1 MADIGSYI
9 LPYIQKLPGFI
20 DSQGII
26 IPEQA
31 QNATDT
37 IEFLKSYYPDL
48 DISTNTDN
56 KIVVEGT
63 ICNSPTELSDKL
75 TSEAEKRAENEYFKD
90 NDVYVGIITTG
101 GVNDFSR
108 ALTFA
113 CGAKAS
119 VTELTGDSYAI
130 VKCSSFQVKVVAS
143 DGTMP
148 AKILVYY
155 KYGGV
160 NNWISVFDDEKA
172 LERSSGI
179 YKYLYL
185 KYMICKGSSGDC
197 YVKGYYTYD
206 ATPPSQENFEEEFA
220 NCSMGLFEYFWNST
234 TQKYELGKRNMSAS
248 EELQYGGFALIG
260 MTNMIDESKELGA
273 YSFSS
278 SYDKKADVYAY
289 VLWKKDGAPLIVHSD
304 EIGRGVEVEISG
316 NNWSRIVTNANEQLV
331 SMAPIFAPSS
341 KNYVSAFSY
350 WAMISS
356 KDGVY
361 ELNAGG
367 FGQNYRFDHGFVM
380 NV

>member
-48 DISTNTDN
+48 DISANADN

-63 ICNSPTELSDKL
+63 ICNSPSELSDKL

-113 CGAKAS
+113 CSAKAS
-119 VTELTGDSYAI
+119 VTELTGDSYAV

-160 NNWISVFDDEKA
+160 NNWISVFDDESA
-172 LERSSGI
+172 ASVSSGNV
-179 YKYLYL
+179 LYL

-197 YVKGYYTYD
+197 YVKGYYSSD
-206 ATPPSQENFEEEFA
+206 ATHPDKDNFEEEFA
-220 NCSMGLFEYFWNST
+220 DCNMGLFDYSWDSST
-234 TQKYELGKRNMSAS
+234 EKWVLSKTHYANLNH
-248 EELQYGGFALIG
+248 GGFSLIG

-273 YSFSS
+273 YSFGS

-304 EIGRGVEVEISG
+304 EIGRGIEIEVSG